1 MEIIAARVI
10 RKRKIEEKVRSFA
23 LREDEAIQKATNCQ
37 KGEAKRSYRGF
48 VTVVI
53 SIIIIVLRLVFF
65 GRVGVFILVFV
76 LYVIA
81 FHKVYVAML
90 WRLCI
95 FSKFCKG
102 RSVLMLVTLLENV
115 WRKLYIRK
123 VLL

>member
-1 MEIIAARVI
+1 MENTLGTEMKVKRSRLPEIIAARVI

-37 KGEAKRSYRGF
+37 QREAKRSYRGF

-53 SIIIIVLRLVFF
+53 SFIIIVLLLVLF

-81 FHKVYVAML
+81 LHKVYVAML

-95 FSKFCKG
+95 FSKFVRDG
-102 RSVLMLVTLLENV
+102 V
-115 WRKLYIRK
+115 Y
-123 VLL
+123 